1 MSWGWEGHLVLGRK
15 GGTGQP
21 KATLSPALAASP
33 DGERGEGK
41 EQDREEWGGGKET
54 GTEVGMEEKGAGPRT
69 ESRVEGRSW
78 TESGVEGRSPRP
90 AGNSTPAFAP
100 GWASG
105 LEDKIGNRHGQQ
117 VQPGRLWRP
126 GQTQAPSQPTL

>member
-1 MSWGWEGHLVLGRK
+1 MEVGVKGRSQTERTGVEGRRQGRK
-15 GGTGQP
+15 LGW
-21 KATLSPALAASP
+21 
-33 DGERGEGK
+33 
-41 EQDREEWGGGKET
+41 REEAGPRAGWR
-54 GTEVGMEEKGAGPRT
+54 KGAGPRT